1 MKKIVALVGRTN
13 VGKSSIFNKLV
24 KLKSSIVSSQEGL
37 TRDMKTAEIK
47 SNDNKIVQLIDTG
60 GFYTSK
66 DDDLEESIL
75 IKAHEAIGTADLIL
89 FIVDKKFGLSP
100 FDKDLANLLRKSG
113 KEVVLVV
120 NKIDVKTSE
129 GTEIFHELGFKR
141 KIEISAEHNLNIND
155 LKKEIFKGVPD
166 NEELSNDQIPRI
178 SVIGKPNV
186 GKSSTVNALLNQDKM
201 IVSDIAGTT
210 IDSVDVKI
218 NYRSKDYLLIDT
230 AGIRRK
236 NKTTEKEEKFS
247 VIKALESI
255 EKSDLTL
262 LMLDATNFLVEQDM
276 KLIEKAKEIGRS
288 MVIVVNKID
297 LITKEELKKIQERLN
312 EESSLV
318 GFPSALISALEKKG
332 FRALFDLVYRVLEN
346 SKLKISTNKLNKI
359 LVAAKESKSIPYKG
373 KFRPKIRYVH
383 QGGRNPHVLT
393 FHGNSLDK
401 LEGSY
406 VRFLGNYFHKKLNL
420 MGTNIKLKFINS
432 KNPYK

>member
-1 MKKIVALVGRTN
+1 MNKTIALVGRTN

-24 KLKSSIVSSQEGL
+24 KAKSSIVSSQEGL
-37 TRDMKTAEIK
+37 TRDMKTAEVKFDKKTI
-47 SNDNKIVQLIDTG
+47 QLVDTC

-66 DDDLEESIL
+66 DDDLEDLIL

-100 FDKDLANLLRKSG
+100 FDKELGNILRKSG

-120 NKIDVKTSE
+120 NKIDVKTDE
-129 GTEIFHELGFKR
+129 GTEIFHELGFAT
-141 KIEISAEHNLNIND
+141 KIEISAEHNLNIDD
-155 LKKEIFKGVPD
+155 LKELIFKDVPED
-166 NEELSNDQIPRI
+166 EELSNNQIPKI

-186 GKSSTVNALLNQDKM
+186 GKSSTVNALLDQDKM

-218 NYRSKDYLLIDT
+218 NYRSKDYLLVDT

-247 VIKALESI
+247 VIKALDSI
-255 EKSDLTL
+255 ERSDLTL

-297 LITKEELKKIQERLN
+297 LMTKEEVKKIEDRIN

-318 GFPSALISALEKKG
+318 GFPSAMISALEKKG
-332 FRALFDLVYRVLEN
+332 FRTLFDYVYRVLEN
-346 SKLKISTNKLNKI
+346 SNMKISTNKLNKI
-359 LVAAKESKSIPYKG
+359 LVDAKESKSIPYKG

>member
-1 MKKIVALVGRTN
+1 MTKTIALVGRTN
-13 VGKSSIFNKLV
+13 VGKSSIFNKLI
-24 KLKSSIVSSQEGL
+24 KAKSSIVSNEEGL
-37 TRDMKTAEIK
+37 TRDMKTAELK
-47 SNDNKIVQLIDTG
+47 SNNKTIQLIDTG

-66 DDDLEESIL
+66 DDDLEDLIL
-75 IKAHEAIGTADLIL
+75 IKAHEAIAIADLIL
-89 FIVDKKFGLSP
+89 LIVDNKFGLSP
-100 FDKDLANLLRKSG
+100 FDKELANILRKSG

-120 NKIDVKTSE
+120 NKIDVKTDE
-129 GTEIFHELGFKR
+129 GTQIFHELGFKT
-141 KIEISAEHNLNIND
+141 KVEISAEHNLNID
-155 LKKEIFKGVPD
+155 GLKELIFKNVRE
-166 NEELSNDQIPRI
+166 NEDPSENAIPKI
-178 SVIGKPNV
+178 CIIGKPNV
-186 GKSSTVNALLNQDKM
+186 GKSSTVNALLDQDQM

-210 IDSVDVKI
+210 IDSVNVKI
-218 NYRSKDYLLIDT
+218 NYRSKDYFLIDT

-247 VIKALESI
+247 VIKALDSI
-255 EKSDLTL
+255 EKSDMTI

-297 LITKEELKKIQERLN
+297 LIAKEEIKRIEERIK
-312 EESSLV
+312 EESSLK
-318 GFPSALISALEKKG
+318 GFPLAMISALEKKG
-332 FRALFDLVYRVLEN
+332 FRTLFDYVYRVLEN
-346 SKLKISTNKLNKI
+346 SKMKLSTTKLNKI
-359 LVAAKESKSIPYKG
+359 LIDAKESKSIPYKG

>member
-1 MKKIVALVGRTN
+1 MTKTIALVGRTN

-24 KLKSSIVSSQEGL
+24 KAKSSIVSSEEGL
-37 TRDMKTAEIK
+37 TRDMKTAELK
-47 SNDNKIVQLIDTG
+47 SEDKTIQLIDTG

-66 DDDLEESIL
+66 DDDLEDLIL
-75 IKAHEAIGTADLIL
+75 IKAHEAIAIADLIL
-89 FIVDKKFGLSP
+89 LIVDNKFGLSP
-100 FDKDLANLLRKSG
+100 FDKELANILRKSG

-120 NKIDVKTSE
+120 NKIDVKTDE
-129 GTEIFHELGFKR
+129 GTQIFHELGFKT
-141 KIEISAEHNLNIND
+141 KIEISAEHNLNIDD
-155 LKKEIFKGVPD
+155 LKELIFKNAPK
-166 NEELSNDQIPRI
+166 NEDSPQNVIPKI

-186 GKSSTVNALLNQDKM
+186 GKSSTVNALLDQDQM
-201 IVSDIAGTT
+201 IVSNIAGTT

-218 NYRSKDYLLIDT
+218 NYRSKDYYLVDT

-247 VIKALESI
+247 VIKALDSI
-255 EKSDLTL
+255 EKSDLTI
-262 LMLDATNFLVEQDM
+262 LMLDATNFLAEQDM

-297 LITKEELKKIQERLN
+297 LIAEKEIKRIKERIK
-312 EESSLV
+312 EESSLK
-318 GFPSALISALEKKG
+318 GFPLAMISALERKG
-332 FRALFDLVYRVLEN
+332 FRTLFDYVYRVLEN
-346 SKLKISTNKLNKI
+346 SKMKLSTNKLNKI
-359 LVAAKESKSIPYKG
+359 LLDAKESKSIPYKG
-373 KFRPKIRYVH
+373 KFKPKIRYVH

>member
-1 MKKIVALVGRTN
+1 MNKTIALVGRTN

-24 KLKSSIVSSQEGL
+24 KAKSSIVSNHEGL
-37 TRDMKTAEIK
+37 TRDMKTAELK
-47 SNDNKIVQLIDTG
+47 HNNKTVQLVDTG

-66 DDDLEESIL
+66 EDDFENLIL
-75 IKAHEAIGTADLIL
+75 IKAYEAIGTSDLIL

-100 FDKDLANLLRKSG
+100 FDKELANILRKSG
-113 KEVVLVV
+113 KEVALVI
-120 NKIDVKTSE
+120 NKIDVKTIE
-129 GTEIFHELGFKR
+129 GTEVFHELGFDVKV
-141 KIEISAEHNLNIND
+141 EISAEHNLNIDKLKELIFND
-155 LKKEIFKGVPD
+155 VPD
-166 NEELSNDQIPRI
+166 DEELCEKQIPKI

-186 GKSSTVNALLNQDKM
+186 GKSSTINALLDQDKM

-218 NYRSKDYLLIDT
+218 NYRSKEYLVIDT

-236 NKTTEKEEKFS
+236 NKTIEKEEKFS
-247 VIKALESI
+247 VIKSLDSI

-262 LMLDATNFLVEQDM
+262 LMLDATNFLLEQDM

-297 LITKEELKKIQERLN
+297 LVTKVELKEMQEKIN
-312 EESSLV
+312 DESLLA
-318 GFPSALISALEKKG
+318 GFPFALISAKERKG
-332 FRALFDLVYRVLEN
+332 FRTLFDYIYRVLSN
-346 SKLKISTNKLNKI
+346 SKMKISTNKLNKI
-359 LVAAKESKSIPYKG
+359 LANAKASKSIPYKG

-393 FHGNSLDK
+393 FHGNSLEK

-420 MGTNIKLKFINS
+420 LGTNLKLKFINS

>member
-1 MKKIVALVGRTN
+1 MTKTIALVGRTN
-13 VGKSSIFNKLV
+13 VGKSSIFNKLI
-24 KLKSSIVSSQEGL
+24 KAKSSIVSNEEGL
-37 TRDMKTAEIK
+37 TRDMKTAELK
-47 SNDNKIVQLIDTG
+47 SNNKTIQLIDTG

-66 DDDLEESIL
+66 DDDLEDLIL
-75 IKAHEAIGTADLIL
+75 IKAHEAIAIADLIL
-89 FIVDKKFGLSP
+89 LIVDNKFGLSP
-100 FDKDLANLLRKSG
+100 FDKELANILRKSG

-120 NKIDVKTSE
+120 NKIDVKTDE
-129 GTEIFHELGFKR
+129 GTQIFHELGFKT
-141 KIEISAEHNLNIND
+141 KIEISAEHNLNID
-155 LKKEIFKGVPD
+155 GLKELIFKNVRE
-166 NEELSNDQIPRI
+166 NEDPSENAIPKI
-178 SVIGKPNV
+178 CIIGKPNV
-186 GKSSTVNALLNQDKM
+186 GKSSTVNALLDQDQM

-218 NYRSKDYLLIDT
+218 NYRSKDYYLVDT

-247 VIKALESI
+247 VIKALDSI
-255 EKSDLTL
+255 EKSDMTI

-297 LITKEELKKIQERLN
+297 LIAKEEIKRIEERIK
-312 EESSLV
+312 EESSLK
-318 GFPSALISALEKKG
+318 GFPLAMISALEKKG
-332 FRALFDLVYRVLEN
+332 FRTLFDYVYRVLEN
-346 SKLKISTNKLNKI
+346 SKMKLSTTKLNKI
-359 LVAAKESKSIPYKG
+359 LIDAKESKSIPYKG

>member
-1 MKKIVALVGRTN
+1 MTKTIALVGRTN

-24 KLKSSIVSSQEGL
+24 KAKSSIVSSEEGL
-37 TRDMKTAEIK
+37 TRDMKTAELK
-47 SNDNKIVQLIDTG
+47 SEDKTIQLIDTG

-66 DDDLEESIL
+66 DDDLEDLIL
-75 IKAHEAIGTADLIL
+75 IKAHEAIAIADLIL
-89 FIVDKKFGLSP
+89 LIVDNKFGLSP
-100 FDKDLANLLRKSG
+100 FDKELANILRKSG

-120 NKIDVKTSE
+120 NKIDVKTDE
-129 GTEIFHELGFKR
+129 GTQIFHELGFKT
-141 KIEISAEHNLNIND
+141 KIEISAEHNLNIDD
-155 LKKEIFKGVPD
+155 LKELIFKNAPK
-166 NEELSNDQIPRI
+166 NEDPPQNVIPKI

-186 GKSSTVNALLNQDKM
+186 GKSSTVNALLDQDQM
-201 IVSDIAGTT
+201 IVSNIAGTT

-218 NYRSKDYLLIDT
+218 NYRSKDYYLVDT

-247 VIKALESI
+247 VIKALDSI
-255 EKSDLTL
+255 EKSDLTI

-297 LITKEELKKIQERLN
+297 LIAEKEIKRIKERIK
-312 EESSLV
+312 EESSLK
-318 GFPSALISALEKKG
+318 GFPLAMISALERKG
-332 FRALFDLVYRVLEN
+332 FRTLFDYVYRVLEN
-346 SKLKISTNKLNKI
+346 SKMKLSTNKLNKI
-359 LVAAKESKSIPYKG
+359 LLDAKESKSIPYKG
-373 KFRPKIRYVH
+373 KFKPKIRYVH

-406 VRFLGNYFHKKLNL
+406 VRFLGNYFRKKLNL

>member
-1 MKKIVALVGRTN
+1 MTKTIALVGRTN
-13 VGKSSIFNKLV
+13 VGKSSIFNKLI
-24 KLKSSIVSSQEGL
+24 KAKSSIVSNEEGL
-37 TRDMKTAEIK
+37 TRDMKTAELK
-47 SNDNKIVQLIDTG
+47 SNNKTIQLIDTG

-66 DDDLEESIL
+66 DDDLEDLIL
-75 IKAHEAIGTADLIL
+75 IKAHEAIAIADLIL
-89 FIVDKKFGLSP
+89 LIVDNKFGLSP
-100 FDKDLANLLRKSG
+100 FDKELANILRKSG

-120 NKIDVKTSE
+120 NKIDVKTDE
-129 GTEIFHELGFKR
+129 GTQIFHELGFKT
-141 KIEISAEHNLNIND
+141 KIEISAEHNLNID
-155 LKKEIFKGVPD
+155 GLKELIFKNVRE
-166 NEELSNDQIPRI
+166 NEDPSENAIPKI
-178 SVIGKPNV
+178 CIIGKPNV
-186 GKSSTVNALLNQDKM
+186 GKSSTVNALLDQDQM

-210 IDSVDVKI
+210 IDSVNVKI
-218 NYRSKDYLLIDT
+218 NYRSKDYFLIDT

-247 VIKALESI
+247 VIKALDSI
-255 EKSDLTL
+255 EKSDMTI

-297 LITKEELKKIQERLN
+297 LIAKEEIKRIEERIK
-312 EESSLV
+312 EESSLK
-318 GFPSALISALEKKG
+318 GFPLAMISALEKKG
-332 FRALFDLVYRVLEN
+332 FRTLFDYVYRVLEN
-346 SKLKISTNKLNKI
+346 SKMKLSTTKLNKI
-359 LVAAKESKSIPYKG
+359 LIDAKESKSIPYKG
-373 KFRPKIRYVH
+373 KFKPKIRYVH